1 MCNYQLSA
9 MKRNISTLP
18 SASVH
23 HAGDNSHS
31 PGCPVRKAMEI
42 VGGKWKLFII
52 QQLGTGMM
60 RYGDLK
66 RAIPDISEKML
77 IQELKSL
84 VDLGILEKKSFGEI
98 PPRVEYR
105 LTQQGKKAL
114 PLLEHIKAFG
124 EAMME

>member
-1 MCNYQLSA
+1 
-9 MKRNISTLP
+9 
-18 SASVH
+18 
-23 HAGDNSHS
+23 
-31 PGCPVRKAMEI
+31 
-42 VGGKWKLFII
+42 
-52 QQLGTGMM
+52 MM